1 MTVEEANNLIL
12 KTMARVQVNSLIFK
26 IENLT
31 SEQLKNKTILEALK
45 VSIDSIFGFCELK
58 NSLLSI
64 VSNETHEK
72 LIEMRERLQIKI
84 LSLELE
90 EISSHNPPVVVK
102 KDI

>member
-45 VSIDSIFGFCELK
+45 DSIDSIFGCCELK